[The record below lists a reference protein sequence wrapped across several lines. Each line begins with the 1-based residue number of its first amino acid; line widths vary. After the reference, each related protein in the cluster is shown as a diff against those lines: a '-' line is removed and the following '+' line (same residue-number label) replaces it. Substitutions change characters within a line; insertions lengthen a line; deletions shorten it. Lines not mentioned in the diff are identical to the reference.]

1 MENMENKFELFGKN
15 VLTEEIL
22 KKYLSSNSY
31 KKYRKIVKNKLPLDE
46 AIAKEIAS
54 IMKNWAIENGATHYS
69 HWFQPLNGNT
79 AEKQT
84 SFLNISLE
92 NELILEF
99 PVDALFT
106 GEADASSFPNGGL
119 RTVFEARGCTSWDYT
134 APAFLKEDSTGK
146 VLCIP
151 TVFNSVKGE
160 ALDKRT
166 PLLNSCRAL
175 ENSVKR
181 ILKLF
186 GENDVQEI
194 ISTIGAEQEY
204 FLIKRE
210 FYEKRK
216 DIKLTGRTLFGREVT
231 KTMNKHYLKTISEA
245 TGTFMN
251 KVEEELWKLGVPAKT
266 KHNEVA
272 LHQYELVPNHENMYL
287 ASNHDQLIMEI
298 LKREAKKLGLTCIL
312 HEKPFEGMNGSGK
325 HNNWSIVTEERE
337 NLFSGGDTPIQNAR
351 FLTMIVALI
360 VAVNKHADLIRAT
373 IATASNDLRLSGYEA
388 PTTIISMYLG
398 EEITEILE
406 ELTKPN
412 TTIKLGETNIK
423 FSDKFITDRN
433 RTSPFAFVGNR
444 FEFRMP
450 GSASSIAV
458 CNTVLNAIMAES
470 LDNIYSEL
478 ENSNNFYEDLQRVLV
493 RLIQEN
499 KKIIYN
505 GNNYSDEWKKKAEE
519 LQLSNIKYAWQAFRA
534 FIDEQS
540 IELFEKYSIY
550 SKKELDSRYNIK
562 LSKYINAISL
572 EAEILI
578 SMIEQDIWPA
588 AIKYSNYLNQ
598 SIEIANKNKVIEP
611 NLEIDL
617 LKNIRENLNIIN
629 TKIFK
634 LKKCLE
640 EKEKILDITKKA
652 KFAQEEIREKV
663 FGLREN
669 IDNLESLISKGYW
682 PFPTYEEILLEVKK

>member
-1 MENMENKFELFGKN
+1 MENKFELFGKN

-22 KKYLSSNSY
+22 KKYLSASSF
-31 KKYRKIVKNKLPLDE
+31 KKYKKIVKNKLPLDE
-46 AIAKEIAS
+46 VTAKEIAA

-99 PVDALFT
+99 PVDALIT

-166 PLLNSCRAL
+166 PLLNSCKAL
-175 ENSVKR
+175 EDSVKR

-186 GENDVQEI
+186 GENDSQEI

-216 DIKLTGRTLFGREVT
+216 DLKLTGRTLFGREVN
-231 KTMNKHYLKTISEA
+231 KTMNKHYLRTISEA

-287 ASNHDQLIMEI
+287 ASNHDHLIMEI

-312 HEKPFEGMNGSGK
+312 HEKPFAGMNGSGK

-337 NLFSGGDTPIQNAR
+337 NLFSGGDTPEQNAR
-351 FLTMIVALI
+351 FVTMLVALM
-360 VAVNKHADLIRAT
+360 VAVNKHANLIRAT

-406 ELTKPN
+406 ELTKDN
-412 TTIKLGETNIK
+412 TTIKLGKTNIK
-423 FSDKFITDRN
+423 FTEKFITDRN

-458 CNTVLNAIMAES
+458 CNTVLNTIMAES
-470 LDNIYSEL
+470 LDAIFEEL
-478 ENSNNFYEDLQRVLV
+478 ENSNDFYSDLQKTLAK
-493 RLIQEN
+493 LIKEN
-499 KKIIYN
+499 KQIIYN
-505 GNNYSDEWKKKAEE
+505 GNNYSDDWKKKAQE
-519 LQLSNIKYAWQAFRA
+519 LELSNIKYAWQAFNA
-534 FIDEQS
+534 FIDKQS
-540 IELFEKYSIY
+540 VELFEKYNIY
-550 SKKELDSRYNIK
+550 SEKELNSRYNIK
-562 LSKYINAISL
+562 LSKYISAISL
-572 EAEILI
+572 EAEVLI
-578 SMIEQDIWPA
+578 DMINQDIIPQ

-598 SIEIANKNKVIEP
+598 SIEIANKNSLIEP
-611 NLEIDL
+611 NLEINI

-629 TKIFK
+629 TKVLE
-634 LKKCLE
+634 LKKALE
-640 EKEKILDITKKA
+640 EQETLLDITQKA
-652 KFAQEEIREKV
+652 RFAQEVIREKT
-663 FGLREN
+663 FLLREN
-669 IDNLESLISKGYW
+669 IDNLETLISKEYW